1 MNFNQN
7 IKISIVLLIAFL
19 SALSAWAQPGSDL
32 ETSEVEIIKNFEASL
47 LEAEKLSLSPT
58 LPPLD
63 TTSQRL
69 IYSVPTPSLSVD
81 YPAPTIRPI
90 AMKAEKL
97 PPRYNLYS
105 KLGFG
110 TPLSP
115 YGELSYQ
122 KVFNGNLD
130 VGGQLLHHSANNS
143 KNLDNQRFNLW
154 DGDVY
159 GTYYMD
165 QGFAVSAN
173 IGYEADIFHFY
184 GYDHDVESFER
195 EQVKQKLNTFDL
207 GAKFFNGERTQGDL
221 NYYAEV
227 DFSRLNDNYATSE
240 SNTILEFGFTKYFND
255 KHPLSVKLMTDFTNF
270 DDNLETQQLH
280 NYKLQPSF
288 GFHQDRFK
296 VNIGVNA
303 IAHNDNFQFY
313 PMIDATVN
321 ILGNRLAAFAGFKGD
336 YEKNNFQNISDYNPF
351 IVSRGIGINN
361 TEYSEIYGGIRGNLK
376 FIEYNGSV
384 RYKDVNNLPLYL
396 TNAADTKRFDVL
408 YDSVKIVNISGTV
421 ELSLVKDL
429 SIGGTVSQNIYTMT
443 NEEKPWHLPAFELNA
458 FAKYKALQD
467 KLTVKAELFTANG
480 VPYLDAN
487 GMADNLNALF
497 DLNLGASYWINKN
510 IGAFVDVN
518 NLFGNKRERWLR
530 YPMYGLNVY
539 GGVTVRF

>member
-7 IKISIVLLIAFL
+7 IKISIILVVAFL
-19 SALSAWAQPGSDL
+19 SAASAWAQPGDL

-97 PPRYNLYS
+97 PPKYNLYS

-110 TPLSP
+110 WPLSP
-115 YGELSYQ
+115 YGELSYH
-122 KVFNGNLD
+122 KFFD
-130 VGGQLLHHSANNS
+130 EKFDIGGQLLHHSADNS
-143 KNLDNQRFNLW
+143 NKLDNQRFSLTG
-154 DGDVY
+154 GDVY
-159 GTYYMD
+159 GTYYLD
-165 QGFAVSAN
+165 QGFAVGAN
-173 IGYEADIFHFY
+173 IGYEQDAYYLY
-184 GYDHDVESFER
+184 GYDHDVEDFDKAEVR
-195 EQVKQKLNTFDL
+195 QRFNTLDL
-207 GAKFFNGERTQGDL
+207 GAKFFNGERTQGDI
-221 NYYAEV
+221 NYYADL
-227 DFSRLNDNYATSE
+227 DFSQLNERFLSTKE
-240 SNTILEFGFTKYFND
+240 TNTLLELGLTKYFND
-255 KHPLSVKLMTDFTNF
+255 KHPLSVKLITDFTSF
-270 DDNLETQQLH
+270 DDTRVKQKLN

-288 GFHQDRFK
+288 GFHHERFK
-296 VNIGVNA
+296 VNAGVNA
-303 IAHNDNFQFY
+303 ISHNDNFQFY
-313 PMIDATVN
+313 PMIDASVN
-321 ILGNRLAAFAGFKGD
+321 ILGNRLAAFAGWKGD
-336 YEKNNFQNISDYNPF
+336 YEKNNLQNISNYNPY
-351 IVSRGIGINN
+351 IRSRDVTINN
-361 TEYSEIYGGIRGNLK
+361 TEYSEIYGGIRGNVK

-396 TNAADTKRFDVL
+396 TSATDNKLFDVL

-421 ELSLVKDL
+421 ELSLIKDL
-429 SIGGTVSQNIYTMT
+429 AIGGTVSQNIYTMT

-487 GMADNLNALF
+487 GLADNLNALF
-497 DLNLGASYWINKN
+497 DLNLGAAYWINKN
-510 IGAFVDVN
+510 VGAFVDVN
-518 NLFGNKRERWLR
+518 NIFGNKRERWLR
-530 YPMYGLNVY
+530 YPTYGLNAY
-539 GGVTVRF
+539 GGVTLRF